1 MSDYGLG
8 VEREGGVDLKVPG
21 SGSSGDDAV
30 ASMGEAR
37 LLVDAGLGAKQI
49 CLFLEAD
56 GMSGE
61 QLARAL
67 SSQRAVESWRTISG
81 NFLLVEGR
89 NVPF

>member
-1 MSDYGLG
+1 M
-8 VEREGGVDLKVPG
+8 DLTVPG

-37 LLVDAGLGAKQI
+37 LLVGAGLGARQI

-61 QLARAL
+61 PLARAL
-67 SSQRAVESWRTISG
+67 SSQRTVESWCTISG
-81 NFLLVEGR
+81 NFLLVDGR

>member
-1 MSDYGLG
+1 MQGGDLG
-8 VEREGGVDLKVPG
+8 GCEVDLTVPG
-21 SGSSGDDAV
+21 SGSSRDDAV

-37 LLVDAGLGAKQI
+37 LLVDAGLGARQI

-67 SSQRAVESWRTISG
+67 SSQRAVESWCTISG